1 MRAEKRKK
9 AGANPDIT
17 HLDNLDDTAER
28 EGQGDNDEE
37 AGEQSDQEGTKS
49 WSLVASWNGDFYED
63 GNVEDG
69 MVLMIKI
76 KKGLVPHC
84 RLKIWVNF
92 IKKGTKARWLYKLYK
107 LK

>member
-1 MRAEKRKK
+1 
-9 AGANPDIT
+9 
-17 HLDNLDDTAER
+17 
-28 EGQGDNDEE
+28 
-37 AGEQSDQEGTKS
+37 
-49 WSLVASWNGDFYED
+49 
-63 GNVEDG
+63 